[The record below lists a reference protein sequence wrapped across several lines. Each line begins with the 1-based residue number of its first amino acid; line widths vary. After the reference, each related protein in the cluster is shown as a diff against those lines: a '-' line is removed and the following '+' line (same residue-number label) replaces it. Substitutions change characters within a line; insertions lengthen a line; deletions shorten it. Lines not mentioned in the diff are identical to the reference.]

1 METNTL
7 EREAMKFI
15 LNGRSFDVASAFPVA
30 VHRGAYTPDGYSD
43 EYRGAEQVRFEDTLY
58 RTQKGAFFAHEH
70 NTAKYPKGK
79 PVVADIAQELTAQE
93 AVAWIATRG
102 AVIIDP
108 TGLDLPEE
116 A

>member
-15 LNGRSFDVASAFPVA
+15 LNGRSFDTASAFPVA
-30 VHRGAYTPDGYSD
+30 VHRGAFIPDEFSD
-43 EYRGAEQVRFEDTLY
+43 AYRGAEQVRFEDTLY

-79 PVVADIAQELTAQE
+79 PVVADTAEELTPQD
-93 AVAWIATRG
+93 AVAWIVKRG
-102 AVIIDP
+102 AAIIDP